1 MAAAAAGAVDCQT
14 SEIED
19 KEKKIYHIYSN
30 FKKKLHEHHLI
41 YLAL

>member
-1 MAAAAAGAVDCQT
+1 MAAAAAGAEDRQT

-19 KEKKIYHIYSN
+19 KEEKIYVIYSN
-30 FKKKLHEHHLI
+30 FKKKLNEHHLI